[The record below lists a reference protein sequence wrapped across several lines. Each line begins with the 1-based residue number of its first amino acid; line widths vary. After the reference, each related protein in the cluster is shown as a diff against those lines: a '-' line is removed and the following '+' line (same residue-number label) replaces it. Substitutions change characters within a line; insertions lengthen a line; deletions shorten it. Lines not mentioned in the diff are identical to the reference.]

1 MPAIGVLFRPDRLP
15 EDLPQ
20 AARAAERDGF
30 DELWLVEDCFLAGGL
45 TMAASALAMTE
56 RIAVGVGLLPALVR
70 NPAIVAMEIAALARL
85 HPGRLRVAF
94 GHGVDRWMRQIG
106 ARPPDRLVALEEVVG
121 AVRGLLAGDELTL
134 EGRHVRLD
142 AVRLEQPPPQ
152 PPPVLIGSTGPR
164 GLAVAGRAADGVLLP
179 EGAGPA
185 AVRWAREQ
193 AAGAGT
199 LAVYTWLSVGPDG
212 AAARA
217 ALRPQ
222 AERWAASGGYP
233 RLTAHAGLGAD
244 GSGPLD
250 DRALREI
257 AVAGDP
263 EDCARALAALGHA
276 GAGTVI
282 LDPLPPD
289 YAGQLARFAADVRPR
304 L

>member
-1 MPAIGVLFRPDRLP
+1 MPALGVLFRPQRLP
-15 EDLPQ
+15 EELPA

-30 DELWLVEDCFLAGGL
+30 DELWVVEDCFLAGGL
-45 TMAASALAMTE
+45 TMAATALAATE
-56 RIAVGVGLLPALVR
+56 RLAVGVGLLPAAVR
-70 NPAIVAMEIAALARL
+70 NPAIVAMEIAALARV

-94 GHGVDRWMRQIG
+94 GHGVDAWMRQIG
-106 ARPPDRLVALEEVVG
+106 ARPPDRLTVLEETVG
-121 AVRGLLAGDELTL
+121 AVRALLAGDELTV
-134 EGRHVRLD
+134 EGRHVRLRG
-142 AVRLEQPPPQ
+142 VRLEQPPPE

-164 GLAVAGRAADGVLLP
+164 GLALAGRVADGALLP
-179 EGAGPA
+179 EGAGPI

-193 AAGAGT
+193 AGAGT
-199 LAVYTWLSVGPDG
+199 LAVYSWLSVGDDG
-212 AAARA
+212 PAARA

-244 GSGPLD
+244 GSAPLD
-250 DRALREI
+250 DRALRGI

-263 EDCARALAALGHA
+263 NDCARAVVELDLA

-289 YAGQLARFAADVRPR
+289 FAGQLARFAADVRPR

>member
-1 MPAIGVLFRPDRLP
+1 VPALGVLYRPDRLP
-15 EDLPQ
+15 EDLPD
-20 AARAAERDGF
+20 AARAAEREGY
-30 DELWLVEDCFLAGGL
+30 DELWVVEDCFLAGGL
-45 TMAASALAMTE
+45 TMAASALAVTE
-56 RIAVGVGLLPALVR
+56 RLAVGVGLLPVAVR

-94 GHGVDRWMRQIG
+94 GHGVEAWMRQIG
-106 ARPPDRLVALEEVVG
+106 ARPPDRLVALEETVA
-121 AVRGLLAGDELTL
+121 AVRALLAGDELTVA
-134 EGRHVRLD
+134 GRQVQLR
-142 AVRLEQPPPQ
+142 AVRLEQPPPE

-179 EGAGPA
+179 EGAGPG
-185 AVRWAREQ
+185 AVRWAREVS
-193 AAGAGT
+193 GT
-199 LAVYTWLSVGPDG
+199 EQLALYAWLSVGDDG
-212 AAARA
+212 AAARE

-222 AERWAASGGYP
+222 AERWAGSGGYP

-257 AVAGDP
+257 AVAGDA
-263 EDCARALAALGHA
+263 EDCARAVAALGHA
-276 GAGTVI
+276 GATTIV